1 MVLIKNG
8 RTSDNPRP
16 RREQLRGAQKG
27 GERERERE
35 REREKIRL
43 HLFLDT
49 GILSDTGTLE

>member
-1 MVLIKNG
+1 MAERAIIQG
-8 RTSDNPRP
+8 RGESSFVE
-16 RREQLRGAQKG
+16 RRK